1 MTNLNKIQSK
11 RELEFSKARLKHSL
25 VKFKQQIEHSHEK
38 LADKHGRTSA
48 TLMMCFAVPVG
59 VAAGLILPKS
69 VIHSLVEK
77 RTKKE
82 S

>member
-1 MTNLNKIQSK
+1 MSNLDKIQKK
-11 RELEFSKARLKHSL
+11 RALEFSKTRIKYSLMKFQHQLK
-25 VKFKQQIEHSHEK
+25 QSHAK
-38 LADKHGRTSA
+38 LADKHGNTSA
-48 TLMMCFAVPVG
+48 TLMMFFAVPVG
-59 VAAGLILPKS
+59 VAVGLILPKS